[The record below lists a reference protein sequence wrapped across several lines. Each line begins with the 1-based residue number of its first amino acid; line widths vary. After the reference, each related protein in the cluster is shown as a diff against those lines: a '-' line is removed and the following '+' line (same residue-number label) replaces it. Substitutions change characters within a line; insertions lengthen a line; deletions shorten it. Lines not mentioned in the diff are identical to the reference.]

1 MARKVEGLIIKTA
14 EELGKLVREVWIQW
28 AREQPTIKEHW
39 LTPWECLSESDKE
52 VDRRIGLAIQAD
64 AHLAGELAGMTEA
77 AKIVTNAGV
86 EQGDQYGSIVL
97 VLPDAQRFAS
107 KIINA
112 RDDKSLAA
120 KEGK

>member
-1 MARKVEGLIIKTA
+1 MKTA

-39 LTPWECLSESDKE
+39 LTPWERLSEPDKD

-64 AHLAGELAGMTEA
+64 AYLSGELAGMMEA
-77 AKIVTNAGV
+77 AEDILPVKTDWENAG
-86 EQGDQYGSIVL
+86 EYTKANAATYL
-97 VLPDAQRFAS
+97 YQRTLT
-107 KIINA
+107 A
-112 RDDKSLAA
+112 RDAKSLAT